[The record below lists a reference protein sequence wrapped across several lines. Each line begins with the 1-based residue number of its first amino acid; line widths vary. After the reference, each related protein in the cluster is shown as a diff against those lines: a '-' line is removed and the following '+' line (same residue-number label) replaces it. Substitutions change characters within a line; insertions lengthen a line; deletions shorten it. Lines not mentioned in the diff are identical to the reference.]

1 MFLKTFR
8 GSVQVLAGV
17 AAGLVIVLL
26 LLVWQLSKGPI
37 SLGFLSPYIV
47 EAVNS
52 GQTNFKLKMRDT
64 ILTWAGWE
72 RSFDIRILDV
82 EVLNKDNE
90 VVSSVPEL
98 SFALNRSA
106 LLKGE
111 VAPNSI
117 EVFGPKLRFIRQ
129 TNGSF
134 NIGFG
139 GAKDVYASSAMSVL
153 QGLLDGPAGNHPLRY
168 LSRLDIVGADL
179 TIDDQ
184 ILEKSWLAP
193 SADIHLV
200 RDDIGVR
207 GELSLIVDVDGS
219 QTELD
224 LLARYRSATKRIELT
239 ADIDKLFLA
248 PFAPAFTEIGF
259 LKNFNLPLQGSVAV
273 SIPITEGT
281 QSVSF
286 DVTGNAGTVKLPEPF
301 SQTVKIKS
309 VSLTGEYESGTN
321 RVEIDKI
328 ELELAENQLQLP
340 EPFSENLNLKSGV
353 LIGSYSSVTGIADIQ
368 ELSGTL
374 GANWKLFLP
383 APIDHQLPL
392 RSFSMSGQYNS
403 LNDVLSIGQFD
414 ADLQG
419 PLVSLAGRISG
430 ARAVGAPIDAKID
443 IEIKDVPV
451 SDVTR
456 YWPKT
461 IAPDPYNWIVS
472 HLSEGTLH
480 QLQASSQFQVAP
492 DGAIAVQAMNGKMQL
507 SGVQVDY
514 LPPMPKA
521 TGVSG
526 DVVFDNKTLK
536 IDLSDGQSQ
545 DLRLSEGEII
555 LSGLDVVD
563 QYADIHLVIDGS
575 VKSKLAYIEA
585 DPLGFASELG
595 IDPKKAEGQG
605 QTDLKMK
612 FILEHTL
619 ELEDVVISASS
630 KLTNVALGDVLLGR
644 GIKNSSLGLEV
655 DNHTMKVSGNVVY
668 DGIEAELVWVEN
680 FDEKADFQSR
690 YDLFAVFSDVGKVR
704 DLGFDM
710 EHFADEYLKGSIGAK
725 ITYTVFDDVDRR
737 LEVDADITEAELQ
750 APAFGWVKK
759 AGAIGH
765 SDITID
771 LERDVVVDIPEFS
784 LKAAGLNIAGSV
796 KYAPDGTGIS
806 QIDFSRLVYGRT
818 DVKGA
823 LIPKDDGGW
832 EVGLHGPSFDFSVY
846 WDELFSGEP
855 GEQGKESLLPNLTL
869 AIEIDRVWINQLKSM
884 ENVSGTFSY
893 ADEIWKTFLLSS
905 NLDDGA
911 TLDISIQP
919 NEQGNRNLTLRSDD
933 AGNALRFLDAY
944 HSMNGG
950 SLTITGIF
958 EDAQPGNPLHGQ
970 LSVNDYRIVDAPA
983 LAHVLSI
990 MALTGI
996 LDALSGDGIG
1006 FNSLEVPFVY
1016 DDGVL
1021 QITEARANGTSLGF
1035 TAGGRI
1041 YRHADVVDLKGT
1053 VVPAYALN
1061 SALGHIPLLGTLLTG
1076 GKKGSG
1082 VFAANYTM
1090 SGSLEEPKVSVNPL
1104 SALTPGFLRNLFGV
1118 FDAPEPDPKFAPGE
1132 NLKITRP

>member
-1 MFLKTFR
+1 MIAKTFR
-8 GSVQVLAGV
+8 GTVHALAGV
-17 AAGLVIVLL
+17 GAGLVIILL

-37 SLGFLSPYIV
+37 SLGFMSPYI
-47 EAVNS
+47 ENAVNS

-90 VVSSVPEL
+90 LISSVPEL
-98 SFALNRSA
+98 SFSLNRSA

-111 VAPNSI
+111 VAPNSVEI
-117 EVFGPKLRFIRQ
+117 FGPKLRFIRQ

-139 GAKDVYASSAMSVL
+139 GSKDVYASSAISVL
-153 QGLLDGPAGNHPLRY
+153 QDLLEGPGGNHPLRH
-168 LSRLDIVGADL
+168 LSSLDIVGADL

-193 SADIHLV
+193 AADIHLV

-207 GELSLIVDVDGS
+207 GSLSLIIDVEEQ
-219 QTELD
+219 QTELE
-224 LLARYRSATKRIELT
+224 LLARYRSATNRVELT

-248 PFAPAFTEIGF
+248 PFAPAFTEIDF
-259 LKNFNLPLQGSVAV
+259 LKNFNLPLKGNVAV
-273 SIPITEGT
+273 SIPMADGT
-281 QSVSF
+281 QSVRF
-286 DVTGNAGTVKLPEPF
+286 DVKGNAGTVTLPEPF
-301 SQTVKIKS
+301 AQTINIKS
-309 VSLTGEYESGTN
+309 VSLSGEYESGTQ
-321 RVEIDKI
+321 RVEI
-328 ELELAENQLQLP
+328 ENVNLELAENQLQMP
-340 EPFSENLNLKSGV
+340 APFSENLNLKSGR
-353 LIGSYSSVTGIADIQ
+353 LIAAYSSETGVTTIR
-368 ELSGTL
+368 ELTGTL

-383 APIDHQLPL
+383 APIDHNLPL
-392 RSFSMSGQYNS
+392 RSFTMAGAYDSV
-403 LNDVLSIGQFD
+403 NDVLNVDQFD

-419 PLVSLAGRISG
+419 PLVSLAGRLSG
-430 ARAVGAPIDAKID
+430 VRTEEAVIDGQID
-443 IEIKDVPV
+443 IELKDVPV
-451 SDVTR
+451 SDVAR
-456 YWPKT
+456 YWPSS
-461 IAPDPYNWIVS
+461 IAADPFNWIAK
-472 HLSEGTLH
+472 HLSKGTLH
-480 QLQASSQFQVAP
+480 QLQASTHLQVTP
-492 DGAIAVQAMNGKMQL
+492 DGEIAVKTMNGKMQL
-507 SGVQVDY
+507 SGVEVDY

-526 DVVFDNKTLK
+526 DVVFDHKTLE
-536 IDLSDGQSQ
+536 IDLATGKSQ
-545 DLRLSEGEII
+545 DLSLVDGRI
-555 LSGLDVVD
+555 LLTGLDVID

-575 VKSKLAYIEA
+575 VKSKLAYIES

-595 IDPKKAEGQG
+595 IDPNKAQGQG
-605 QTDLKMK
+605 QTELQMK
-612 FILEHTL
+612 FILEHSL
-619 ELEDVVISASS
+619 ETEDVVISAKS
-630 KLTNVALGDVLLGR
+630 KLINVGLSDVLLGR
-644 GIKNSSLGLEV
+644 GIRNSTLDLHV
-655 DNHTMKVSGNVVY
+655 DNHSMKVTGDVIY
-668 DGIEAELVWVEN
+668 DEIDAELVWVEN
-680 FDEKADFQSR
+680 FDDKAEFQSR
-690 YDLFAVFSDVGKVR
+690 YDLFTVISDVSKLR

-710 EHFADEYLKGSIGAK
+710 EHFSDDYLKGSIGAK

-737 LEVDADITEAELQ
+737 LKVDADITDAELQ
-750 APAFGWVKK
+750 APAFGWIKK

-765 SDITID
+765 SEITID
-771 LERDVVVDIPEFS
+771 LERDVVVDIPVFS
-784 LKAAGLNIAGSV
+784 LKAAGLNIDGSV
-796 KYAPDGTGIS
+796 TYAADGTGIS
-806 QIDFSRLVYGRT
+806 KIDFDSLVFGRT

-823 LIPKDDGGW
+823 LIPREDGGW

-846 WDELFSGEP
+846 WEELFSGEP
-855 GEQGKESLLPNLTL
+855 GAQGKESLLPNLTM
-869 AIEIDRVWINQLKSM
+869 AIEIDRVWINQLQSM
-884 ENVSGTFSY
+884 EKVSGTFSY

-905 NLDDGA
+905 KLDDGA
-911 TLDISIQP
+911 SFDISIRP

-944 HSMNGG
+944 RSMKGG
-950 SLTITGIF
+950 SLTITGVF
-958 EDAQPGNPLHGQ
+958 DDAQPGHPLKGQ

-983 LAHVLSI
+983 LAHILSI

-996 LDALSGDGIG
+996 LDALAGDGIG

-1082 VFAANYTM
+1082 VFAANYSM
-1090 SGSLEEPKVSVNPL
+1090 NGSLEEPIVKVNPL

-1118 FDAPEPDPKFAPGE
+1118 FDKPETELTPGS
-1132 NLKITRP
+1132 NLNIIRP